1 MLVSGRRMRQKLIS
15 VIFFLIMVSFRHFIF
30 VLMVR
35 VDNVL
40 YWKKFE
46 WLQSETKFVEST
58 FDEK

>member
-1 MLVSGRRMRQKLIS
+1 MSCRRMRQKLIS

-30 VLMVR
+30 VLMVG

>member
-1 MLVSGRRMRQKLIS
+1 
-15 VIFFLIMVSFRHFIF
+15 MVG
-30 VLMVR
+30 